1 MISLKHPSA
10 TASVADLIPR
20 PLADSHWS
28 VCGDH
33 VEIFLS
39 RYKDSALIRFLA
51 PRMSRL
57 RRYERYPLDSRGSR
71 VWCLLDGR
79 RTVRDVVEAYE
90 RRYPHDAFQA
100 PQRVWSYLQIL
111 ESSGFIE
118 VVGAS
123 DNTDTRK

>member
-1 MISLKHPSA
+1 MIRLKHPQA

-28 VCGDH
+28 ASGDH
-33 VEIFLS
+33 VEIVRSLYRNS
-39 RYKDSALIRFLA
+39 SLIRLLA
-51 PRMSRL
+51 PRISRF
-57 RRYERYPLDSRGSR
+57 RRYERFPLDSRGSR

-111 ESSGFIE
+111 ENSGFIE
-118 VVGAS
+118 VLE
-123 DNTDTRK
+123 DD